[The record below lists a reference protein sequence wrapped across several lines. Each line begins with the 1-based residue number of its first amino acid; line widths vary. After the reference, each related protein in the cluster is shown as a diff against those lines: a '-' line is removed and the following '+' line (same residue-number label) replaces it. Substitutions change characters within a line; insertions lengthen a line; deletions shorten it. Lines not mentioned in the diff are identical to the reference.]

1 MADLFCAVMAGIVA
15 VLALVAYTIFE
26 TMPLDP
32 IPVRGLIKKAIPL
45 FLIVFTTV
53 YIII

>member
-1 MADLFCAVMAGIVA
+1 MAGITA
-15 VLALVAYTIFE
+15 VLLLTAVTIFE

-32 IPVRGLIKKAIPL
+32 FPVRGLIKKAIPL
-45 FLIVFTTV
+45 FLIVAVTV